1 MRLSDFVGAAVRAP
15 RPSSPS
21 KTPTAAASTAATS
34 RPSSRSP
41 APPIAQWVTRLL
53 VCAFECGIS
62 IDSLS
67 DYTGSQNITADNDRF
82 LRKWW
87 ETASFGAGLWAP
99 CSKGGNFTRW
109 FGNNEYAIDWS
120 DKAREFYRNSS
131 TSNLLKKQH
140 WFKEGIAY
148 SDIASGKS
156 PFPLFTCTGYL

>member
-21 KTPTAAASTAATS
+21 KTPTAAASTAATP

-41 APPIAQWVTRLL
+41 APPPIAHWVTRLL

-99 CSKGGNFTRW
+99 VL
-109 FGNNEYAIDWS
+109 
-120 DKAREFYRNSS
+120 REEISRVGLVTMSMRLIGLIKLGSF
-131 TSNLLKKQH
+131 
-140 WFKEGIAY
+140 IATTQR
-148 SDIASGKS
+148 
-156 PFPLFTCTGYL
+156 PTC